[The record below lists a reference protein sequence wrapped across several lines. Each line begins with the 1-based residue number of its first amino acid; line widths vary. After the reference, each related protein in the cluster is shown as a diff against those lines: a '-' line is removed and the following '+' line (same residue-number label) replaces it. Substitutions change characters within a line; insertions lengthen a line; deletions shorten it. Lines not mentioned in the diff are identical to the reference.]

1 MRRQPARLVAA
12 SALLLAFAGN
22 LHAQQGATKGEW
34 RYYGGDQ
41 GNTKYSPL
49 DQINARNVKELEIVW
64 RWKADN
70 FGPTPDYNWEVTP
83 LMIGG
88 VLYFTAGS
96 RRDVVAVDAAT
107 GETLWMY
114 RLDEGERGDRA
125 PRKQNRGLAYWTDGK
140 GDARLLLVTPGYQL
154 VALDAKTGR
163 PIPTFGKDGIVELT
177 EGLDRDVV
185 KPGQIGSSSP
195 AVVVRDVVVVGA
207 AMIAGTAPPSK
218 THVPG
223 YVRGFDVRTGT
234 ANLDVQD
241 DPAAR
246 RVRPRDVGRRLVEVH
261 GQHRARGRPWPR
273 DEELGYV
280 YVPVET
286 PTGDFYGG
294 HRLGDN
300 LFGDSLVCLDAKTGR
315 RVWHF
320 QIVHHDIWDW
330 EPSSPPM
337 LADITVGGKKIKA
350 VAQVTKQAFTFVFDR
365 VTGMPVWPIEERPVP
380 QTDVPGERTSP
391 TQPFPTRPAPFDR
404 QGVTTD
410 DLIDFTPELKAEAI
424 RILGHYKTSTNPYL
438 PPIVAG
444 TDGKLAS
451 LWLPHHTGGANW
463 PGGALDPETGI
474 MYVSSVTN
482 ADAVAL
488 QKGDP
493 KRTDM
498 AYVATFG
505 AHPGAPSGA
514 VQIAAPPVAGESA
527 GRPNFGPQGLPLVRP
542 PWGRITAIDLNTGD
556 HVWMIGN
563 GDAPDV
569 VKNNPAIK
577 GLNLDLSKAG
587 KPERSPL
594 MVTKTLL
601 FGADGSG
608 LFSAGPGS
616 GGKMF
621 RAIDKKTRRD
631 RPRDGAARQ
640 HDGHSDDLHGRR
652 SPIHRR
658 RHRRPRRSRRAHRPG
673 RAVTEP
679 AARRTLPGCCADGLH
694 DIVLGEGPIGVRRV
708 SRQPDGVVELQTI
721 ERGGHCLHGCQLH
734 RRRIH
739 NRDIRRPHKFFRG
752 QIDHEHAVAVF
763 VGRVM
768 QLDDLS
774 VRAFPDV
781 AIANR
786 LDDVLPA
793 TRHLRQAVAYE
804 RPRAREE
811 PLEDL
816 LVVAMRQ
823 DRGPLGYRCPSPL
836 A

>member
-1 MRRQPARLVAA
+1 MRAQPARLFAA
-12 SALLLAFAGN
+12 SLLLLALAAP

-34 RYYGGDQ
+34 RYYGGDA
-41 GNTKYSPL
+41 GNSKYSPL
-49 DQINARNVKELEIVW
+49 DQITAKNVKELEIVW

-70 FGPTPDYNWEVTP
+70 FGPIPDYNWEVTP

-88 VLYFTAGS
+88 VLYFTAGA

-114 RLDEGERGDRA
+114 RLAEGERGDRA

-163 PIPTFGKDGIVELT
+163 AIPTFGTNGVVDLT
-177 EGLDRDVV
+177 VGLDRDVV
-185 KPGQIGSSSP
+185 KPGQIGASSP

-218 THVPG
+218 AHVPG

-234 ANLDVQD
+234 RIWTFKTIPRPGEFGHETWEGDSWQYTGNTAAWAPLAAD
-241 DPAAR
+241 DA
-246 RVRPRDVGRRLVEVH
+246 
-261 GQHRARGRPWPR
+261 
-273 DEELGYV
+273 LGYV
-280 YVPVET
+280 YVPVES
-286 PTGDFYGG
+286 PTGDFFGG

-300 LFGDSLVCLDAKTGR
+300 LFGDSLVCLDAKTGK

-320 QIVHHDIWDW
+320 QLVHHDIWDW
-330 EPSSPPM
+330 EPSSPPI
-337 LADITVGGKKIKA
+337 LADITVAGRPIKA
-350 VAQVTKQAFTFVFDR
+350 VAQVTKHGFTFVFDR
-365 VTGMPVWPIEERPVP
+365 VSGKPVWPIEERPVP

-391 TQPFPTRPAPFDR
+391 TQPFPTKPTPFER

-410 DLIDFTPELKAEAI
+410 DLIDFTPELKAEAV
-424 RILGHYKTSTNPYL
+424 RIFDQYKTSTNPFL

-498 AYVATFG
+498 AYVAVLG
-505 AHPGAPSGA
+505 AHPGAPAGA
-514 VQIAAPPVAGESA
+514 VQTAAPPVAGESA
-527 GRPNFGPQGLPLVRP
+527 GRPSFGPRGLPLVRP

-556 HVWMIGN
+556 HVWMIAN
-563 GDAPDV
+563 GEAPDV
-569 VKNNPAIK
+569 VKNNPALK

-621 RAIDKKTRRD
+621 RAIDKKTGAIVHEMALPASTTGIPMTYMVDD
-631 RPRDGAARQ
+631 RQ
-640 HDGHSDDLHGRR
+640 Y
-652 SPIHRR
+652 
-658 RHRRPRRSRRAHRPG
+658 
-673 RAVTEP
+673 
-679 AARRTLPGCCADGLH
+679 
-694 DIVLGEGPIGVRRV
+694 IV
-708 SRQPDGVVELQTI
+708 
-721 ERGGHCLHGCQLH
+721 
-734 RRRIH
+734 
-739 NRDIRRPHKFFRG
+739 
-752 QIDHEHAVAVF
+752 
-763 VGRVM
+763 
-768 QLDDLS
+768 
-774 VRAFPDV
+774 V
-781 AIANR
+781 AIGAR
-786 LDDVLPA
+786 GVPA
-793 TRHLRQAVAYE
+793 ELIALAV
-804 RPRAREE
+804 P
-811 PLEDL
+811 
-816 LVVAMRQ
+816 
-823 DRGPLGYRCPSPL
+823 
-836 A
+836 